1 MTFADKIIAYNRAL
15 SLDIALPDGI
25 RVMNP
30 YQDPSVLPVTET
42 FYRKFYDDMHPRR
55 LIMGINPGR
64 HGAGVTGIPFTDTVR
79 LKEKCHINTEGVPM
93 TKELSS
99 VFVYEVIEA
108 YGGVKAFYGDFFIN
122 SVCPLG
128 FTKLTDK
135 GKEVNYNYYDSKE
148 LTAAVTDFII
158 ENIKMLLK
166 MGFENDVC
174 YCLGTGQNFA
184 FLQKLNG
191 KHVFFKQI
199 VPLEHPR
206 FVMQYRTRFINKYV
220 VQYVDK
226 LKIYSYKVFSK

>member
-1 MTFADKIIAYNRAL
+1 MTFADKIVNYNRTL
-15 SLDIALPDGI
+15 SLDTPLPDGI

-30 YQDPSVLPVTET
+30 YQDPSVFAVTEVFYRT
-42 FYRKFYDDMHPRR
+42 FYADNQPRR

-79 LKEKCHINTEGVPM
+79 LKENCLINTEGIPP

-108 YGGVKAFYGDFFIN
+108 YGGAAAFYGDFYIN

-128 FTKLTDK
+128 FTKINER

-148 LTAAVTDFII
+148 LTLAITDYIV
-158 ENIKMLLK
+158 ENIQTLLK

-174 YCLGTGQNFA
+174 YCLGTGQNAA
-184 FLQKLNG
+184 FLQKTNA
-191 KHVFFKQI
+191 KYNFFKQI
-199 VPLEHPR
+199 IPLEHPR
-206 FVMQYRTRFINKYV
+206 FVMQYKTKFIQDYV
-220 VQYVDK
+220 AQYLEK
-226 LKIYSYKVFSK
+226 LKPRFEF